1 MGLMDPRRR
10 ENLGQSHEF
19 RTRLELWS
27 EALSTHFTTTI
38 FLVAVIPGA
47 PRVRR
52 ADAGILAALEDNAD
66 VIEAS
71 PSAQH

>member
-1 MGLMDPRRR
+1 
-10 ENLGQSHEF
+10 
-19 RTRLELWS
+19 LWS